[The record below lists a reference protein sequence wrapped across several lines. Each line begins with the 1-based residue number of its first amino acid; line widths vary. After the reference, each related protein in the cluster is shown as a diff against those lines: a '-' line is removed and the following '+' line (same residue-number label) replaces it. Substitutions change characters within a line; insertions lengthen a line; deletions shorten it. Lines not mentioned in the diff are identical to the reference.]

1 MFIYV
6 YFTNAKLVPRNN
18 FPISLFK
25 FLSQL
30 QVTNLLTNYQN
41 TPFGPSVVFNTVATK
56 TRIYSGLLKLID
68 SSIEED
74 KCFDI
79 RVLNQITGA

>member
-1 MFIYV
+1 M
-6 YFTNAKLVPRNN
+6 
-18 FPISLFK
+18 
-25 FLSQL
+25 
-30 QVTNLLTNYQN
+30 
-41 TPFGPSVVFNTVATK
+41 GPCEVFNTVATK